1 MDHLDPNSLSEA
13 ESLSDSDWLDIS
25 SRASEDND
33 SLDDSD
39 CEDLASDYRPPSR
52 RSLASFGSSPEGEIQ
67 GWEGI
72 IEDSSDEAPLTASPD
87 GPEEDAAT
95 HDPILHLSQQSLSF
109 RAAALSE
116 AAVARSTAHDDPEED
131 RKVKDGLDQ
140 SMVSTLSAS
149 RSNSLNASIQ
159 TSIVHSRDLRLSFPD
174 PLSSSSP
181 RTHPLSPSYEDIS
194 IDTGADIAPS
204 EQETQTQDS
213 TDVEAAPTAAPVS
226 TTTPPAD
233 GPVDA
238 SDHMELHSSA
248 TVDFSIILYGAS
260 SEAKHRVAQRIL
272 EKLMAATECGF
283 SSLPQIDVPQNIRA
297 LITAGRSAQSHCIIS
312 IVDRTE
318 NVLSNSG
325 KWPSALVLAERPS
338 LAIVFLPSANVTV
351 PDHTLYLP
359 VLHQDEVE
367 EEDDIDTFTPVD
379 RLLDAE
385 HQWDTLR
392 VAKGR
397 LVSRAFTS
405 SGSTVVEEEEIERAS
420 PAKVRRALQPL
431 LPWTNQ
437 WSSYH
442 LASRPRHA
450 ITLFAILSIVLG
462 YLVNGSLPL
471 PGLRRASA
479 TVGMVARP
487 APTPVANA
495 SLPTPAASPS
505 NVGLIASS
513 LKELALAAVSPYAVA
528 STSSVATKSSPSTTA
543 SLIKDAG
550 HTGAPS
556 ECACGCGLITWPEM
570 FKPTTDLVLR
580 PTPPTPAL
588 SNQASSKGPALAIVA
603 PPPMSGKG
611 KARAIDTDDE
621 SLYALSTRLAGAL
634 SEYLDL
640 DVSTVLAQKRN
651 DAQEIL
657 DALDELARTI
667 HEQTGSVW
675 EQSKSTVEA
684 AREGLLARHERA
696 KTRAKELRAV
706 GGRLFESVSAEVRGR
721 VSMAKENARMLR
733 ENVRVR
739 REESFRGRRDRRE
752 GRWERRMEWRAA
764 RAERRASR
772 AQPVD

>member
-1 MDHLDPNSLSEA
+1 MDHLDPNNLSEV

-39 CEDLASDYRPPSR
+39 REDLASDYRPPSR

-72 IEDSSDEAPLTASPD
+72 IEDSSDEAPLSTSPD
-87 GPEEDAAT
+87 APEEDAT
-95 HDPILHLSQQSLSF
+95 LDDPILRLSQQSLSF
-109 RAAALSE
+109 RVAALSE
-116 AAVARSTAHDDPEED
+116 AAVARHTALDDPEEE

-181 RTHPLSPSYEDIS
+181 RPHPLSPSYEDIS
-194 IDTGADIAPS
+194 MDTAADVTVS
-204 EQETQTQDS
+204 DQEPQESADG
-213 TDVEAAPTAAPVS
+213 DVEAAPPCP
-226 TTTPPAD
+226 TTTLPVD

-238 SDHMELHSSA
+238 DLNAHTDMEIHSSA
-248 TVDFSIILYGAS
+248 AVDFSIVLYGAS
-260 SEAKHRVAQRIL
+260 SDANHRVVQRVL

-283 SSLPQIDVPQNIRA
+283 SSVPQINMPQNIRA
-297 LITAGRSAQSHCIIS
+297 LITAGRSIQSHCVIS

-318 NVLSNSG
+318 NALSKSG
-325 KWPSALVLAERPS
+325 KWPSTLVFAERPS
-338 LAIVFLPSANVTV
+338 LAIIFLPSASVTV
-351 PDHTLYLP
+351 PNHTLYLP
-359 VLHQDEVE
+359 VLHQDEAE
-367 EEDDIDTFTPVD
+367 DEDDIDSFTSGD

-385 HQWDTLR
+385 HQWDSLQ
-392 VAKGR
+392 VAQSR
-397 LVSRAFTS
+397 LVSHAFTS
-405 SGSTVVEEEEIERAS
+405 SRSAVVEEEEIERAP
-420 PAKVRRALQPL
+420 PARVRRALQPL

-437 WSSYH
+437 WSSYQ

-450 ITLFAILSIVLG
+450 FTLFAILSIVLG

-513 LKELALAAVSPYAVA
+513 LKEFALAAVSPYAVA
-528 STSSVATKSSPSTTA
+528 STSSVATKPFSSTTV
-543 SLIKDAG
+543 SHNKDAG

-556 ECACGCGLITWPEM
+556 ECACGCGLITWPE
-570 FKPTTDLVLR
+570 KPTTDLVLR

-603 PPPMSGKG
+603 PPPTSGKGKG
-611 KARAIDTDDE
+611 KARATDDA

-634 SEYLDL
+634 SEYFDL
-640 DVSTVLAQKRN
+640 DVSTVLAQKRS
-651 DAQEIL
+651 DAQELL
-657 DALDELARTI
+657 DALDELGRAI
-667 HEQTGSVW
+667 HEQTDGVW
-675 EQSKSTVEA
+675 EQVEA

-696 KTRAKELRAV
+696 KSRAKELRAV
-706 GGRLFESVSAEVRGR
+706 GERLLESVSAQVRGR

-733 ENVRVR
+733 EGVRSR
-739 REESFRGRRDRRE
+739 REGRRDRRE
-752 GRWERRMEWRAA
+752 GRWELRAEWRAA
-764 RAERRASR
+764 RAERRVRR